1 MNKVKLKDFAE
12 IIMGQSPEA
21 KFVFSEN
28 VGLPLLNGPAEF
40 TNKYPIPVQYTTN
53 AKRIS
58 NTHDI
63 LFCVRGSTTG
73 RMNIANQNYAI
84 GRGLAAIRHKT
95 NSKLNVYVKA
105 QIEIN
110 LKKLLGGTLGS
121 VFPNLTKDNLFDL
134 ECYIHNEKDQQKI
147 ASVLSALD
155 DKIELNNRINA
166 ELEAMAKTLYDYWF
180 VQFDFPNSP
189 PLEGWQNSKNFDGAV
204 GYKSSG
210 GKMVYN
216 ETLKREI
223 PEGWEVKSL
232 SGLVDFTRGIS
243 YTSSTINDKEGLPMI
258 NLKSF
263 NLNGTYRIDGL
274 KYFTGKLNE
283 SKIINKNDLL
293 IAITDVTREAE
304 IIGKAILSPDFGNK
318 TVCSCDVAR
327 IDILKNSFSKNYL
340 RYLFNS
346 NHYHNYIK
354 HFASGTLVL
363 HLDLNGILLYKDI
376 IPPISLQNKF
386 ENIVNEIDKK
396 IANNLKQN
404 QELSAL
410 RDWLLPMLM
419 NGQVKVGEIVENK
432 EAKIVE
438 LNKSQIVKPGDFKEC
453 FTDKDKKVCRKMLAT
468 FIINE
473 SLNDQ
478 SFGKTKFE
486 KLLHLVEYHLVKGDF
501 NQSYTVQAA
510 GPYDGAFT
518 KTFWSEVLKGEWF
531 KIEELGSLKRIKAG
545 KNHIKSLKDYGYFS
559 ESLKESVR
567 GFVHKFS
574 NSNYEQP
581 EIISTLFA
589 VWNNRIIR
597 KEIITDELIKEDFL
611 NWDLGKGKYAN
622 RLDKALDWMRKEGI
636 IPNGWGKEIKR
647 TKKK

>member
-1 MNKVKLKDFAE
+1 
-12 IIMGQSPEA
+12 
-21 KFVFSEN
+21 
-28 VGLPLLNGPAEF
+28 
-40 TNKYPIPVQYTTN
+40 
-53 AKRIS
+53 
-58 NTHDI
+58 
-63 LFCVRGSTTG
+63 
-73 RMNIANQNYAI
+73 
-84 GRGLAAIRHKT
+84 
-95 NSKLNVYVKA
+95 
-105 QIEIN
+105 
-110 LKKLLGGTLGS
+110 
-121 VFPNLTKDNLFDL
+121 
-134 ECYIHNEKDQQKI
+134 
-147 ASVLSALD
+147 
-155 DKIELNNRINA
+155 
-166 ELEAMAKTLYDYWF
+166 
-180 VQFDFPNSP
+180 
-189 PLEGWQNSKNFDGAV
+189 
-204 GYKSSG
+204 
-210 GKMVYN
+210 
-216 ETLKREI
+216 
-223 PEGWEVKSL
+223 
-232 SGLVDFTRGIS
+232 
-243 YTSSTINDKEGLPMI
+243 
-258 NLKSF
+258 
-263 NLNGTYRIDGL
+263 
-274 KYFTGKLNE
+274 
-283 SKIINKNDLL
+283 
-293 IAITDVTREAE
+293 
-304 IIGKAILSPDFGNK
+304 
-318 TVCSCDVAR
+318 
-327 IDILKNSFSKNYL
+327 
-340 RYLFNS
+340 
-346 NHYHNYIK
+346 
-354 HFASGTLVL
+354 
-363 HLDLNGILLYKDI
+363 
-376 IPPISLQNKF
+376 
-386 ENIVNEIDKK
+386 
-396 IANNLKQN
+396 
-404 QELSAL
+404 
-410 RDWLLPMLM
+410 MLM

-531 KIEELGSLKRIKAG
+531 KIEELGSLKRIKTG

>member
-1 MNKVKLKDFAE
+1 MSK
-12 IIMGQSPEA
+12 IIFSKEYCSN
-21 KFVFSEN
+21 VFD
-28 VGLPLLNGPAEF
+28 G
-40 TNKYPIPVQYTTN
+40 
-53 AKRIS
+53 
-58 NTHDI
+58 THDSPKPCEI
-63 LFCVRGSTTG
+63 GVPLITSKNIVNGCLDFNGAYNISVEDYNTIQKRSAVSKWDIIFSMIGSVG
-73 RMNIANQNYAI
+73 EVYLEKNDNINYAI
-84 GRGLAAIRHKT
+84 KNVGVLSCKDEYKAKWLYYYLKTSYAKSYIKYSLAGAVQKFL
-95 NSKLNVYVKA
+95 SLGKLRDFPIFEYDITKNK
-105 QIEIN
+105 N
-110 LKKLLGGTLGS
+110 L
-121 VFPNLTKDNLFDL
+121 DL
-134 ECYIHNEKDQQKI
+134 
-147 ASVLSALD
+147 LSALD

-180 VQFDFPNSP
+180 VQFDFPIVTSSGVEKP
-189 PLEGWQNSKNFDGAV
+189 
-204 GYKSSG
+204 YKTNG